1 MTFDDRYLFTFTD
14 ATERVS
20 EGGAHEAVDDE
31 VEGGVEHHQVPG
43 QAVHKPPE
51 LRDMVVT
58 APVATLQD
66 VGDDEDL
73 VEREG
78 EPGQVGQHEDRDDR
92 HHYHRHARVTSN
104 ISFCY
109 LIASVQRDQPEV
121 VGPVGGPLPDPG
133 DDDEVEAGE
142 EDEGHHAGGHEGME
156 NLVDDPTLTI
166 MRKILL
172 C

>member
-1 MTFDDRYLFTFTD
+1 MTFDDQYLFTFTD
-14 ATERVS
+14 ATESVS

-78 EPGQVGQHEDRDDR
+78 QPGQVGQHEHGDDR
-92 HHYHRHARVTSN
+92 HHYHRHARVTSK

-109 LIASVQRDQPEV
+109 LIASVQRDPPEV

-133 DDDEVEAGE
+133 DDDEVEARE